1 MVGTHDKSQ
10 PKIWKQV
17 TGEEEVVNIDARN
30 PQTVSPAAASDS
42 SLFSH
47 PNIGENLVSERYVVY
62 WLHKQGKQIYGP
74 NQHI

>member
-1 MVGTHDKSQ
+1 MVGAHDKSQ

-17 TGEEEVVNIDARN
+17 PSEAEVVDLDARK
-30 PQTVSPAAASDS
+30 PQTVSPAVGSDS

-62 WLHKQGKQIYGP
+62 LAA
-74 NQHI
+74 